1 MGDKWGITRLLKV
14 FYNHWKSCLLEPW
27 IPSTQPVPSPA
38 ELWAAVEMT
47 IMEEKGKMKKFK
59 RGAEEGMGEGTP
71 YISSDVPATLE
82 LSQRFLIQIQFS
94 SCSHPHTPLP
104 LFYLTPHFSAILLPS
119 LLYLST
125 LLPSLALSSSLP
137 SVHPWL
143 PPPAP
148 HISPPPSHPLSLG
161 GNMKGYL
168 CADSRGGGGRKLI
181 NSLSGTDC

>member
-1 MGDKWGITRLLKV
+1 
-14 FYNHWKSCLLEPW
+14 
-27 IPSTQPVPSPA
+27 
-38 ELWAAVEMT
+38 
-47 IMEEKGKMKKFK
+47 MKKFK
-59 RGAEEGMGEGTP
+59 GGAEEGMGEGTP

-94 SCSHPHTPLP
+94 WCSHPHPPSLP
-104 LFYLTPHFSAILLPS
+104 PSPSFTLLLLFPPFSSLL

-125 LLPSLALSSSLP
+125 LLPSLAPSSSLP

-143 PPPAP
+143 PPAAP

-168 CADSRGGGGRKLI
+168 CADSRGGEEGRKLI